1 MSSPQGAARAASRL
15 RPEQLAEILDR
26 LPAGVVVVDRQGA
39 VRYSNTAAQRHLHPA
54 RIRVGEPLPDVA
66 SDPPLAELAHQLFR
80 RRLLGDEVVRIGS
93 ETFAVAGAV
102 DRSEHLASLVI
113 DDVTTGV
120 RRLRSEEDFAVNAA
134 HEILGPVA
142 AIAGAAQVL
151 QEGAKDDPQARDRFL
166 AHIADA
172 SERLTSIATAL
183 LVLARAESG
192 LGGPRLELVPVRPIL
207 EDVGRG
213 KDDVTVTCSEN
224 IGVLADADVFR
235 QAVTMLVENARRHS
249 HDGVGITV
257 AEEGQMVAVDVV
269 DRGAGILPEN
279 LERVTE
285 RFFSGAG
292 RDSGGYGIGLSIAV
306 RAAEAL
312 GGALELASDR
322 AGTRARLKLPSARLL

>member
-1 MSSPQGAARAASRL
+1 VSSPQGAARAASRL

-54 RIRVGEPLPDVA
+54 RIRIGEPLPDVA

-113 DDVTTGV
+113 
-120 RRLRSEEDFAVNAA
+120 
-134 HEILGPVA
+134 
-142 AIAGAAQVL
+142 
-151 QEGAKDDPQARDRFL
+151 
-166 AHIADA
+166 
-172 SERLTSIATAL
+172 
-183 LVLARAESG
+183 
-192 LGGPRLELVPVRPIL
+192 
-207 EDVGRG
+207 
-213 KDDVTVTCSEN
+213 DDVTVTCSEN

>member
-1 MSSPQGAARAASRL
+1 VTAPQRAGATARL
-15 RPEQLAEILDR
+15 RAEELADILER
-26 LPAGVVVVDRQGA
+26 LPAGVVVVDRHGA
-39 VRYSNTAAQRHLHPA
+39 LRYANTAAQRHLHPA
-54 RIRVGEPLPDVA
+54 RVKIGEPLSDITA
-66 SDPPLAELAHQLFR
+66 DPPFEELTHQLFR
-80 RRLLGDEVVRIGS
+80 HRVLPNDAVRIGD

-102 DRSEHLASLVI
+102 DRHEVLASIVI
-113 DDVTTGV
+113 EDITTGA
-120 RRLRSEEDFAVNAA
+120 RWRRSEEDFAVNAS

-151 QEGAKDDPQARDRFL
+151 QDGAKDDPQARDRFL
-166 AHIADA
+166 THISDA

-213 KDDVTVTCSEN
+213 MDDVTVTCSEK

-235 QAVTMLVENARRHS
+235 QAVTILVENARRHS
-249 HDGVGITV
+249 KEGVGITV

-322 AGTRARLKLPSARLL
+322 SGTRARLKLPSARLL